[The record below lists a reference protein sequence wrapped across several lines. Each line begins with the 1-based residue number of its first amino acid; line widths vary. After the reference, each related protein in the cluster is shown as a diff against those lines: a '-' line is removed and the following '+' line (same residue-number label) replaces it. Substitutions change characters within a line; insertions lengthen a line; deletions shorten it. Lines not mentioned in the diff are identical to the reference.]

1 MKSVACLVLLLSSF
15 SFGQSFPH
23 IFELRG
29 LEDSL
34 NNTHLFYRH
43 GGSSL
48 GPCWSKSIFH
58 MDIANN
64 IDTLFVIDIGSYI
77 YPYGCY
83 GTSYIDYEFFSND
96 PTQFIF
102 VGSDYDVDA
111 WVAILR
117 NDERVYIDVTG
128 NASEVEVSKQNK
140 DFLYLLANEQQ
151 LLKSVD
157 GGYNWTIEYDSL
169 AWIDYAMISLS
180 HFDDNQIYGVD
191 DSKLVRSED
200 EGYNYIIVDD
210 SEWKPS
216 AELFYDVDGQ
226 HIYGVY
232 TYKDYFMQEYLSKI
246 YVSNN
251 HGNPFTWT
259 NLFTYNIP
267 IRFTLD
273 EYQSGEVYYSIQK
286 NIFKSTNFGNTFI
299 LYNELERKITGL
311 YKKSGTNILYAS
323 TPLKIY
329 EITPDT
335 MNVIK
340 SLPIPE
346 DAFAWLPFNQ
356 GDMWVRYHELVNSLG
371 DSSKWISKSEVV
383 GYKVLDNKV
392 YNKMLETIIYLD
404 SSNSYGTSLKY
415 FRVDSTNG
423 IIYRSFFI
431 NDSLLDFESFLMDL
445 MVEVGDTIPYGHG
458 LYLVSEEPFTQ
469 FGVSSSK
476 RIFQTVPPTGQQ
488 IELVKSFGV
497 VIDSMWQPSDY
508 IGVLKGCIIDET
520 LYGDTILVLVRDEKP
535 LTPIEF
541 SLSQN
546 YPNPFNPI
554 TTIKFSIP
562 ADERRDRQNVGLKI
576 YDVLGNEIATI
587 VNEEKPAGSYEIE
600 FDGNG
605 LPSGMYFYQL
615 KTGKFIQAK
624 KMVLIK

>member
-1 MKSVACLVLLLSSF
+1 
-15 SFGQSFPH
+15 
-23 IFELRG
+23 
-29 LEDSL
+29 
-34 NNTHLFYRH
+34 
-43 GGSSL
+43 
-48 GPCWSKSIFH
+48 

-64 IDTLFVIDIGSYI
+64 IDTLFIIDIGSYI

-117 NDERVYIDVTG
+117 NDERVYI
-128 NASEVEVSKQNK
+128 
-140 DFLYLLANEQQ
+140 LYLLANEQQ

-286 NIFKSTNFGNTFI
+286 NIFKSTNFGSSFQHYIRLDENI
-299 LYNELERKITGL
+299 SGL

-323 TPLKIY
+323 TPLNIY
-329 EITPDT
+329 KITPDSIHT
-335 MNVIK
+335 IK
-340 SLPIPE
+340 SLPIPN
-346 DAFAWLPFNQ
+346 AVLNFYPLAVGN
-356 GDMWVRYHELVNSLG
+356 
-371 DSSKWISKSEVV
+371 KW
-383 GYKVLDNKV
+383 V
-392 YNKMLETIIYLD
+392 YNESTIIHDPYPHGWDRIVVREVIGDTIAPNGKHYYHIIDETLWE
-404 SSNSYGTSLKY
+404 SSVLE
-415 FRVDSTNG
+415 RVDSFEG
-423 IIYRSFFI
+423 KVYRYYE
-431 NDSLLDFESFLMDL
+431 DSTLSENEYLVDDLLA
-445 MVEVGDTIPYGHG
+445 EVGDTVYSSRMGFNMVAYTTMFAEDTFEKWG
-458 LYLVSEEPFTQ
+458 LTKSKKVFQQYTLHPPVYSLTQ
-469 FGVSSSK
+469 DIGLDSIHSFFDFFGD
-476 RIFQTVPPTGQQ
+476 TWT
-488 IELVKSFGV
+488 
-497 VIDSMWQPSDY
+497 
-508 IGVLKGCIIDET
+508 VLKGCIINGT
-520 LYGDTILVLVRDEKP
+520 VYGDTTLVSVEDKEPNLP
-535 LTPIEF
+535 AEF

-546 YPNPFNPI
+546 YPNPFNPS
-554 TTIKFSIP
+554 TKIKYSIP
-562 ADERRDRQNVGLKI
+562 SNVKRGTSKVTLKI
-576 YDVLGNEIATI
+576 YDVLGNEIATL
-587 VNEEKPAGSYEIE
+587 VNEEKPAGSYEAK
-600 FDGNG
+600 FDAST
-605 LPSGMYFYQL
+605 LPSGIYFYRL
-615 KTGKFIQAK
+615 QAGSFVETK
-624 KMVLIK
+624 KMVLMK